1 MELQLVREQLFNA
14 HAASKSQARAE
25 LEENMTEGMDE
36 SLRGQMLNQHEV
48 KMRKME
54 AEAAMS
60 RGKTED
66 ELRHKLAERKI
77 KKRAFLE
84 AQHAKEFEAIQE
96 AGPTERAGAEANLD
110 ALRGD
115 SGVVI
120 RQEEEAAKVAC
131 DLLAEAA
138 AEIRMLKEELKE
150 KAASAL
156 QSEAQ
161 RSFSPSL
168 CLSQIWRSSCY
179 ILSVLHA
186 SHHCSE
192 FVRAL

>member
-1 MELQLVREQLFNA
+1 MELQLVREQLSNA

-25 LEENMTEGMDE
+25 LEEDITEGMDE
-36 SLRGQMLNQHEV
+36 SLRDQMLNQHEV

-54 AEAAMS
+54 AEAALS

-66 ELRHKLAERKI
+66 ELRQKLAERKI

-96 AGPTERAGAEANLD
+96 AGPTERAKAEANLD

-120 RQEEEAAKVAC
+120 RQEEEAAKIAY

-156 QSEAQ
+156 QSETQ
-161 RSFSPSL
+161 RSFSHSL
-168 CLSQIWRSSCY
+168 CLSQILRSSCC
-179 ILSVLHA
+179 ILPIFDA
-186 SHHCSE
+186 SQPCSE
-192 FVRAL
+192 LLRAL